1 MDQLRVVQV
10 GLGGWGRDWAQRV
23 IPEVAE
29 VDLVGYVDSE
39 PNALARLRDVTP
51 IAPAKC
57 FLTLGH
63 AIEATKPEAVLVTA
77 TLPGH
82 APVTR
87 AALAAGLHVLVEK
100 PFAESLD
107 VARQLV
113 ELAAAKRKVLMVSQN
128 YRFFPAAR
136 KVAQL
141 VSEAQLGKLHEV
153 SIDFRRYSPGTVNGR
168 GRHHVE
174 DQPLLVDMSIHH
186 FDLLRLILQ
195 REPERIYCE
204 AWNPEWS
211 GFSGPSVAV
220 SSIQFGAGIVGS
232 YRGSWVS
239 TGPVTP
245 WSGEWRMDFEHGH
258 IFWTSRDDEGA
269 RYDRVVIQKP
279 EGKPRVIPLPALAQT
294 DRWGTLAEFARAV
307 REGRE
312 PECSGRDNLGTLAMV
327 AAAVESAKQGQPI
340 DISTKQVRARLAI

>member
-1 MDQLRVVQV
+1 MDQLRVLQV
-10 GLGGWGRDWAQRV
+10 GLGGWGRDWAQQV
-23 IPEVAE
+23 VPAVPE
-29 VDLVGYVDSE
+29 VDLVGYVDPDPS
-39 PNALARLRDVTP
+39 ALARLRDAVP
-51 IAPAKC
+51 VAPECC
-57 FLTLGH
+57 FLTLEH

-87 AALAAGLHVLVEK
+87 AALGGGLHVLVEK
-100 PFAESLD
+100 PFAEALD

-113 ELAAAKRKVLMVSQN
+113 ELASAQRKVLMVSQN

-141 VSEAQLGKLHEV
+141 VSEARLGKLHEV
-153 SIDFRRYSPGTVNGR
+153 SIDFRRYSPATVNGR

-186 FDLLRLILQ
+186 FDLLRLILG
-195 REPERIYCE
+195 REPQRIYCE
-204 AWNPEWS
+204 AWNPDWS

-220 SSIQFGAGIVGS
+220 ASIDFGGDVVVS

-245 WSGEWRMDFEHGH
+245 WSGEWRMDFEHGG
-258 IFWTSRDDEGA
+258 IYWTSRDDEGA
-269 RYDRVVIQKP
+269 RRDRVVIQKP
-279 EGKPRVIPLPALAQT
+279 DRKPRVIPLPQLAQT
-294 DRWGTLAEFARAV
+294 DRWGALTEFAHAV

-312 PECSGRDNLGTLAMV
+312 PECSGRDNLGTLGLV
-327 AAAVESAKQGQPI
+327 AAAGESSTRRQPVEISATQTQ
-340 DISTKQVRARLAI
+340 TKLAI